1 MIALR
6 WRLRHW
12 AHLLRWQG
20 IAGIALAVAAAAT
33 YFGGVVPAK
42 AEISRLEQE
51 VRSIRVSRSQAADTA
66 VSSDERWLS
75 HFYSLL
81 PARDTAP
88 ESLRVIFSAARA
100 HGLTLDQ
107 GEYKTHVEKE
117 ARLLAY
123 AIGLPVR
130 GSYVQV
136 RRFIGDVLA
145 RIPSLALDEVGMKRE
160 SRGDPR
166 VEASIRFTL
175 FLNAN

>member
-12 AHLLRWQG
+12 AHLLGWQG
-20 IAGIALAVAAAAT
+20 IAGIALAAAAAGT
-33 YFGGVVPAK
+33 YFGGVVPARG
-42 AEISRLEQE
+42 EISRLEQE
-51 VRSIRVSRSQAADTA
+51 VRSLRAARAQPADATGTG
-66 VSSDERWLS
+66 DERWLS

-88 ESLRVIFSAARA
+88 DSLRVIFSAARA

-117 ARLLAY
+117 ARLVAY

-145 RIPSLALDEVGMKRE
+145 RIPSLALDEVAMKRE
-160 SRGDPR
+160 SIGDPR